1 MFLPFHSFQTPNIL
15 IYFSPFK
22 SELILTPS
30 QIYQQCIDKQRVV
43 VTGNGSRFISLLIQH
58 VLKQYNRKFDYASDG
73 QEPVIH
79 KGSPTIVIQASLQLL
94 DYKHHIGILSDIAS
108 GIDAKAIEQ
117 FADATPKGG
126 TLIYQESDPKVKA
139 IGSKERA
146 DIQTIPYKR
155 YQHEVQNGI
164 TILISSTN
172 EKIPV
177 KLSGD
182 LHLQY
187 VSASKEILKKLGITS
202 GQFYRAIG
210 NFEFN

>member
-1 MFLPFHSFQTPNIL
+1 MTPD
-15 IYFSPFK
+15 
-22 SELILTPS
+22 

-43 VTGNGSRFISLLIQH
+43 VIGNGSPFISLLIQH
-58 VLKQYNRKFDYASDG
+58 VLNHYNRKFDYVVEG
-73 QEPVIH
+73 QEPVMH
-79 KGSPTIVIQASLQLL
+79 KESPTIIIQGSTQLL
-94 DYKHHIGILSDIAS
+94 DYEHHIGIISDIAS
-108 GIDAKAIEQ
+108 GADSKPYEQ

-146 DIQTIPYKR
+146 DIQTIPYKQ
-155 YQHEVQNGI
+155 YQHEVQNGK

-177 KLSGD
+177 KLSSD

-210 NFEFN
+210 NFQFN

>member
-1 MFLPFHSFQTPNIL
+1 MNPD
-15 IYFSPFK
+15 
-22 SELILTPS
+22 
-30 QIYQQCIDKQRVV
+30 QIYQQCVDKQRVV
-43 VTGNGSRFISLLIQH
+43 VTGNGSRFISLLLHH
-58 VLKQYNRKFDYASDG
+58 VLNHYNRKFDYVVEG

-79 KGSPTIVIQASLQLL
+79 KDSPTIIIGASTQLL

-108 GIDAKAIEQ
+108 TVDSRTYEQ
-117 FADATPKGG
+117 FANATPKGG

-139 IGSKERA
+139 IGSNERT
-146 DIQTIPYKR
+146 DIQTIPYKQ
-155 YQHEVQNGI
+155 YQHEIQNGK

-177 KLSGD
+177 KLSSD

-202 GQFYRAIG
+202 GQFYRAVG